1 MLKRITLAGMAASL
15 MLLPMLTMDDSA
27 EAHAMHV
34 PAPYVQKGTAS
45 WYGPGFHGRKAASG
59 ERFNQHDLTAAH
71 RDLPMGTRARVIN
84 LRNGR
89 TVDVEINDRGPY
101 VGGRIIDVSKAAAE
115 RLDMKRAGTTPVR
128 LEVIHVPPVAAA
140 RGS

>member
-1 MLKRITLAGMAASL
+1 MLKRMTLAGMAASL
-15 MLLPMLTMDDSA
+15 MLLPMLATDDSA
-27 EAHAMHV
+27 EANGGHG
-34 PAPYVQKGTAS
+34 PATYVQKGTAS
-45 WYGPGFHGRKAASG
+45 WYGPGFHGKTAASG

-71 RDLPMGTRARVIN
+71 RELPMGTRARVTN

-101 VGGRIIDVSKAAAE
+101 VGGRIIDLSKAAAE
-115 RLDMKRAGTTPVR
+115 RLEMKRAGTTPVR
-128 LEVIHVPPVAAA
+128 LEVIGVLPVAAA